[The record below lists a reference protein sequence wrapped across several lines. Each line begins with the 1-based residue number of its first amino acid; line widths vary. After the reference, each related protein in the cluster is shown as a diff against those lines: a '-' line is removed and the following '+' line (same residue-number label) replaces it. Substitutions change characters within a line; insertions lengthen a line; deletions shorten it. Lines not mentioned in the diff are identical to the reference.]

1 MASGSKIGPATML
14 PSGMTTR
21 PADLPDYEPPPVAEV
36 VLGVQFNGLEHFLST
51 HLGLVWDVFKHEFPI
66 AEEHPYFPP
75 QFETFGTS
83 AAFVVPGVNFQIIS
97 RPEMARVHF
106 VDRDRRQLL
115 QVQRDRF
122 IHNWQKVGE
131 GADYPRFERMIDTFE
146 NGFRKFIAVIDR
158 EGLGPVI
165 PNQCEVSYYNQIPV
179 PDGETIWSVAD
190 DAEDRPPGA
199 RSSCRPAPTS
209 L

>member
-1 MASGSKIGPATML
+1 MASRSKIGPATML

-21 PADLPDYEPPPVAEV
+21 PADLPDYEPPPVAQV

-115 QVQRDRF
+115 RSL
-122 IHNWQKVGE
+122 H
-131 GADYPRFERMIDTFE
+131 
-146 NGFRKFIAVIDR
+146 FRIGCR
-158 EGLGPVI
+158 LQGLRPQLI
-165 PNQCEVSYYNQIPV
+165 PSGSLYVPATLLLRIYSISY
-179 PDGETIWSVAD
+179 TCA
-190 DAEDRPPGA
+190 
-199 RSSCRPAPTS
+199 C
-209 L
+209 LL